1 MNGLAHSEWVSG
13 NARGIEES
21 KRRSESLAFAIM
33 LIRQVDASDR
43 AVRYVLR
50 TATRHSFTSRQF
62 PFFPRVEWCK
72 TVLTLL
78 HS

>member
-33 LIRQVDASDR
+33 LIRQVDANDR
-43 AVRYVLR
+43 VVRYVLPLHD
-50 TATRHSFTSRQF
+50 TRLHHGSSDFSSSRM
-62 PFFPRVEWCK
+62 CK
-72 TVLTLL
+72 IVLILL
-78 HS
+78 GA